1 MEFIIFYGFNVYII
15 VDLVDKIRSY
25 KNDRYCYYYKLIW
38 IGRKVCFKCT
48 DRYATEGNL
57 LWMRP

>member
-1 MEFIIFYGFNVYII
+1 MYII
-15 VDLVDKIRSY
+15 VDLVDEIRLY

-38 IGRKVCFKCT
+38 EVCFKCT

-57 LWMRP
+57 LWMRPLTDSQ